1 MRILLVE
8 DDKSL
13 GSLIHKALVKTG
25 DAVDWIKD
33 GEAAL
38 AALINPNNQFD
49 VIILD
54 LGLPKIDGLEVL
66 QTARKHGVH
75 TPVMILTARDTVDDR
90 VKGLDSGS
98 DDYLTK
104 PFDLDELSARLRALQ
119 RRTTARTENS
129 ITFGNI
135 ELNPATHT
143 ITVDKKIVIIPRRE
157 FALMQKL
164 LENIGHVVTRETLA
178 QTLYGWNEEIDSN
191 TLEVH
196 IHNLRNKFGKDLLK
210 TIRGVGYMIEKLP

>member
-13 GSLIHKALVKTG
+13 GSLIHKALVKNG

-38 AALINPNNQFD
+38 AALINPSNQFD

-66 QTARKHGVH
+66 QKARKHGIH
-75 TPVMILTARDTVDDR
+75 TPVMVLTARDTVDDR

-119 RRTTARTENS
+119 RRATARTENN

-143 ITVDKKIVIIPRRE
+143 ILVDKKIVTIPRRE

-196 IHNLRNKFGKDLLK
+196 IHNLRNKFGKDVVR